1 MKEPLIEKMFK
12 EYQFEGN
19 DVDFISALIKYM
31 KSIYNNVL
39 IDTLIQFEKENILS
53 TKLLCSSEMRNDYF
67 NKIYEKKINDLNT
80 KEENFASF
88 SQNIKINKILGIS
101 YPFIISVFF

>member
-67 NKIYEKKINDLNT
+67 NKIYEKKN
-80 KEENFASF
+80 
-88 SQNIKINKILGIS
+88 
-101 YPFIISVFF
+101 